1 MVRMN
6 VARNMPHM
14 NSHAKE
20 VLARSNAALLETL
33 VIGGMVICALAA
45 IAYDVYVVLG

>member
-14 NSHAKE
+14 NSHTRQ

-33 VIGGMVICALAA
+33 VIGGMATCAVAA
-45 IAYDVYVVLG
+45 IAYDIYVTLG